1 MTREQ
6 IEQAASE
13 YCAEICKECGSRDS
27 CDRSKLGH
35 CLPTEDEYDAFV
47 AGANSRQPEIDEIT
61 ADIERYKQDIAE
73 GLKRE
78 EVARKVTADKRAE
91 VDALTFRWRKVPRD
105 KDGFVEWDALGLPQE
120 GTYLRAVCNGDYKV
134 AYELCTESDMK
145 YVKAVL
151 PFPEYE
157 P

>member
-1 MTREQ
+1 MTQEQ
-6 IEQAASE
+6 IEQANVAYGE
-13 YCAEICKECGSRDS
+13 ELDRQYTRYEAMGVQPTKADILAEAY
-27 CDRSKLGH
+27 H
-35 CLPTEDEYDAFV
+35 AFA
-47 AGANSRQPEIDEIT
+47 AGANSRQAKIDKLA
-61 ADIERYKQDIAE
+61 ADTERYKQDIAE

-78 EVARKVTADKRAE
+78 DVARKVIDGKRAE

-105 KDGFVEWDALGLPQE
+105 KDGFIEWDALELPQE
-120 GTYLRAVCNGDYKV
+120 GTYLRAMCNGDYEV
-134 AYELCTESDMK
+134 SYELCTESDMK